1 MSSKAIVLD
10 ANILIRAVLGRR
22 VRGIL
27 RKYKSTAQLFA
38 PDVAVEDA
46 RTHLPALLKKSG
58 SDVGA
63 GMLLLDHLERR
74 VEILRID
81 AYGRFRKQALLRIG
95 ARDPEDWPV
104 IACAMALGC
113 PIWTEDADFFGVG
126 ISIWTTDRIELY
138 YSE

>member
-58 SDVGA
+58 ADVGT
-63 GMLLLDHLERR
+63 GMLVLDYLERS
-74 VEILRID
+74 VKILRID
-81 AYGRFRKQALLRIG
+81 DYGRFRKQALLRIG
-95 ARDPEDWPV
+95 ARDPDDWPV

-126 ISIWTTDRIELY
+126 ISVWTTDRVALY
-138 YSE
+138 FSN